1 MFAVLFLLSAKCL
14 SSKKIMHKELEKY
27 LSYLLPELQKT
38 GIAIDEQVELPYG
51 IQLKVSRNNYKSI
64 LNIYYSPKKGI
75 STVTTG
81 TNNPLKKLLGDLC
94 RFQEELQ
101 LEFPPMHTWNA
112 WIGSDECGKGDYFGP
127 LVVCAFAFKRGR
139 ENEFKNIGVKDS
151 KKLNK
156 EEINRIAKYLYKNYA
171 NCIHCIVIKPE
182 KYNELIAKFKAQKKN
197 LNDLLAWLH
206 STAIIA
212 LQKNHPESEGVLVD
226 QFSMSHKTK
235 YALQEKKYPLP
246 CIERTGAEIDP
257 AVASASII
265 ARYQFLEAFNA
276 MRKFYQLNFPQ
287 SAKSS
292 VINYAQDFI
301 KKYGEKRLGEVAK
314 LHFKTTSQIDTTQTI

>member
-51 IQLKVSRNNYKSI
+51 VQLKVSRNNYKSI

-81 TNNPLKKLLGDLC
+81 NNNPLKKLLGDLC
-94 RFQEELQ
+94 RFQEDLQ
-101 LEFPPMHTWNA
+101 LELPPMHTWNA

-139 ENEFKNIGVKDS
+139 ENEFKNIGVMDS
-151 KKLNK
+151 KKLNN
-156 EEINRIAKYLYKNYA
+156 EEINRIAKYLYKNHA
-171 NCIHCIVIKPE
+171 NCIYCIVIKPE

-212 LQKNHPESEGVLVD
+212 LQKKHPESEGVLVD

-235 YALQEKKYPLP
+235 YALQEKKFSLP

-287 SAKSS
+287 SANSS
-292 VINYAQDFI
+292 VINYAQEFI

-314 LHFKTTSQIDTTQTI
+314 LHFKTTNQINNLPE

>member
-1 MFAVLFLLSAKCL
+1 MFAVLFLQLAKCL

-156 EEINRIAKYLYKNYA
+156 EEINRIANNSIRITA
-171 NCIHCIVIKPE
+171 
-182 KYNELIAKFKAQKKN
+182 
-197 LNDLLAWLH
+197 
-206 STAIIA
+206 TAILVMLINR
-212 LQKNHPESEGVLVD
+212 KN
-226 QFSMSHKTK
+226 
-235 YALQEKKYPLP
+235 
-246 CIERTGAEIDP
+246 
-257 AVASASII
+257 
-265 ARYQFLEAFNA
+265 
-276 MRKFYQLNFPQ
+276 
-287 SAKSS
+287 
-292 VINYAQDFI
+292 INN
-301 KKYGEKRLGEVAK
+301 
-314 LHFKTTSQIDTTQTI
+314 